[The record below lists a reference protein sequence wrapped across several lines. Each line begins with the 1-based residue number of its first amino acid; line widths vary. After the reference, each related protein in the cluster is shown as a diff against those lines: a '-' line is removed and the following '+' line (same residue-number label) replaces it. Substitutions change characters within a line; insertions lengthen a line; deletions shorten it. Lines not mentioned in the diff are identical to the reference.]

1 MEWPVNIGKAKNI
14 PFSVIKN
21 VSFFRATKVQT
32 HRILI
37 ACFVIVHCILP
48 WEEKCGGNFKYT
60 EKGRERLYR
69 MFTA

>member
-21 VSFFRATKVQT
+21 ESFFRATKVQT

-37 ACFVIVHCILP
+37 ACFVIVHYMP
-48 WEEKCGGNFKYT
+48 WEISAEGILNIRKK
-60 EKGRERLYR
+60 
-69 MFTA
+69 A